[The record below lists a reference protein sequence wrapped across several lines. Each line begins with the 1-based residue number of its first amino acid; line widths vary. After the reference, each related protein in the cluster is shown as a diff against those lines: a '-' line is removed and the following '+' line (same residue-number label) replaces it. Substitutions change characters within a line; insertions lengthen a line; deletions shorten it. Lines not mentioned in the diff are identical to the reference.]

1 MDDGSKLIMCIDDDP
16 EIITLMRLIFR
27 PKGFRLIGAVSG
39 PEGLEVMQRA
49 KPDLVLLDLMM
60 PGMSGWEVY
69 RRMKA
74 DEELKNIPVVIVTV
88 RAQPI
93 ERTIGLHVFG
103 VDDYITKPFEI
114 RDLVRSVCRV
124 LGVSDSIND
133 RNGPAFGLSGGAGAA

>member
-1 MDDGSKLIMCIDDDP
+1 MNAKDKVIICIDDDP

-39 PEGLEVMQRA
+39 PEGLKAMRRV

-69 RRMKA
+69 RQMQA
-74 DEELKNIPVVIVTV
+74 DEELKRIPVVIVTV
-88 RAQPI
+88 RAQAI

-114 RDLVRSVCRV
+114 QDLVRSVCRV
-124 LGVSDSIND
+124 LGVPAEVNE
-133 RNGPAFGLSGGAGAA
+133 RNKTALGSSAEAR

>member
-1 MDDGSKLIMCIDDDP
+1 MNTEAKVIMCIDDDP

-27 PKGFRLIGAVSG
+27 PQGFRLIGAVSG
-39 PEGLEVMQRA
+39 PEGLEVMRRV

-69 RRMKA
+69 RQMQA
-74 DEELKNIPVVIVTV
+74 DEELRHIPVVIVTV

-103 VDDYITKPFEI
+103 VNDYITKPFEI
-114 RDLVRSVCRV
+114 QDLVQSVRRV
-124 LGVSDSIND
+124 LGAPDEVDGQNAALNPS
-133 RNGPAFGLSGGAGAA
+133 AGAR